1 MIEIIQFFSRYSPWV
16 YLILITGIL
25 VALRRFLLNIR
36 EQRDLVFGLE
46 RDLTQRR
53 IVQSST
59 ILIIIGLILL
69 GEFILVTFLAPV
81 LPASSLVTTP
91 TINPLL
97 ESKGTIVPGNGIT
110 TSETPINSSTQ
121 IQPTG
126 CIPGQIMI
134 TDPKSGQEILG
145 EITLIGTVD
154 IPNFGFYKYEY
165 ASQGSDSWSTIL
177 AGNKEVI
184 GGDLGNW
191 DTTEVT
197 AGDYQFRL
205 VVSDNNGVELPACTI
220 QLRVIK

>member
-1 MIEIIQFFSRYSPWV
+1 
-16 YLILITGIL
+16 
-25 VALRRFLLNIR
+25 
-36 EQRDLVFGLE
+36 
-46 RDLTQRR
+46 
-53 IVQSST
+53 
-59 ILIIIGLILL
+59 
-69 GEFILVTFLAPV
+69 
-81 LPASSLVTTP
+81 
-91 TINPLL
+91 
-97 ESKGTIVPGNGIT
+97 
-110 TSETPINSSTQ
+110 
-121 IQPTG
+121 
-126 CIPGQIMI
+126 MI

-184 GGDLGNW
+184 GGDLGNS